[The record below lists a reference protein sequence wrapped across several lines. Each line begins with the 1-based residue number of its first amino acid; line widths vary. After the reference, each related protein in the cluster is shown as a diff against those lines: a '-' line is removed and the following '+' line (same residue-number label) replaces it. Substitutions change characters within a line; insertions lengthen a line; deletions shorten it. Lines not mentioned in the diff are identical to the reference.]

1 MKQFGKAV
9 AAVLVGLVIHDVAD
23 MCFWKIDK
31 HIRKKNEAGKVQYT
45 NVHPMG
51 KRVAYSPE
59 VDGRRPI
66 GFRASSEE

>member
-9 AAVLVGLVIHDVAD
+9 AAVLVGLVIYDAAD
-23 MCFWKIDK
+23 LCLEKIDK
-31 HIRKKNEAGKVQYT
+31 RIRKKKEAGNVQYT
-45 NVHPMG
+45 SAHPTG

>member
-9 AAVLVGLVIHDVAD
+9 AAVLVGLVIYDAAD
-23 MCFWKIDK
+23 LCLGKITK
-31 HIRKKNEAGKVQYT
+31 SIRKKKEDGKVQHT

-51 KRVAYSPE
+51 KRETYSPE

-66 GFRASSEE
+66 GFQASSEE